1 MTGRS
6 VPEWMGSSPDAK
18 IPAAVRARVFEAF
31 GGVCQ
36 LTKRKIRAG
45 EAWEIDHRIPLAL
58 GGAHRES
65 NLWPVLADAHKAK
78 TRADVDMIAKA
89 RRCRLKHTGAWP
101 KSKNPIKSRGF
112 QKSRKAMAAESA
124 EEGL

>member
-78 TRADVDMIAKA
+78 TREDVGMKAKA
-89 RRCRLKHTGAWP
+89 DRCRLKHIGQFP
-101 KSKNPIKSRGF
+101 QSKHKIKSRGF
-112 QKSRKAMAAESA
+112 PKGRNRLFAERA
-124 EEGL
+124 D